1 MSSCILIGTNIAA
14 TSGSSQFGEQIVD
27 IKTEDYRREYC
38 ALSDTVLDG
47 EAP

>member
-1 MSSCILIGTNIAA
+1 MSSCIIGTNLAA

-47 EAP
+47 EAM